1 MSLFPNALLLKAR
14 SELVAAEAAQIWLE
28 MKNLRPVSD
37 QLNQN
42 MADLHIKGWKA
53 LL

>member
-1 MSLFPNALLLKAR
+1 MSLFPNALLLKAW
-14 SELVAAEAAQIWLE
+14 SEPVAAEAAGIWLQT
-28 MKNLRPVSD
+28 KNLRPVSD
-37 QLNQN
+37 EPNQN